1 MDGGD
6 KSRQGPRGPIQAR
19 GMAPSSRQESSPEEG
34 LPTKWSRRW
43 AMAGWALLTLLL
55 LGLLLGSSVLWF
67 YVFGN
72 CGPPPCETPVCLH
85 LLDYYLAS
93 GNSSV
98 APCNNFFNFACGE
111 PGKTINSFHALED
124 ENKRLLRRV
133 LEAPGSWHPG
143 SGEEKAFQFYGS
155 CMDTDA
161 IEAAGTG
168 PLKQVIEEL
177 GGWNISGK
185 WTFSDFN
192 QTLAL
197 LMSQYG
203 HFPFFRAYL
212 RTHPSPPHAPVI
224 QIDQPEF
231 EVPLKQEQEQKIY
244 AQIIREYLAYL
255 QQLGTLL
262 GGDPEKV
269 QQHAFL
275 SISITSRLFKY
286 LRLLEQRQSQDKLF
300 HVLTIEQLQEMA
312 PAIDWLSC
320 LQETFKPMSLSPSQA
335 LVIHDLDY
343 LRNMSQLVQEEMLK
357 HRDVL
362 QSHMILGLVETLTP
376 ALDSKFREARRELS
390 QKLQELTEQPLMPAH
405 PRWKKCVE
413 DTGAFFEPTLAA
425 LYVKEAFGPGTQR
438 AAMKLFTEIKDALIA
453 RLKKLSWISEKSQKE
468 AQDRVTQL
476 QVKIGAPDWVLKPE
490 LARQEYQDIQF
501 GPSFLQSVLSCV
513 KSLRARN
520 VQSFLQP
527 SSHHRWQVSPWGV
540 NAYYSISDHVVVFP
554 AGLLQPPF
562 FHAGYPRAVNFGATG
577 SIMARELLHIFY
589 QLLLPGGCPACD
601 THALQEALLCL
612 EHHYDALLL
621 PSRSSLN
628 GSQTF
633 LENAA
638 DVGGLAIALQAYSK
652 RLLEYRGET
661 TLPNQDLSPHRLFF
675 RSYAQVMCREPN
687 PQDIQDIHRPP
698 SLRVNGPLSSIP
710 AFARYF
716 GCPHDALMN
725 PSRRCQLW

>member
-1 MDGGD
+1 MEPP
-6 KSRQGPRGPIQAR
+6 SRQ
-19 GMAPSSRQESSPEEG
+19 SSPEDG
-34 LPTKWSRRW
+34 LPSKWALTRR
-43 AMAGWALLTLLL
+43 ALLTVLLS
-55 LGLLLGSSVLWF
+55 GLLLGSAVLWF
-67 YVFGN
+67 YIFTS
-72 CGPPPCETPVCLH
+72 CGPPSCETPVCLD

-93 GNSSV
+93 GNNST
-98 APCNNFFNFACGE
+98 APCTNFFSFVCGE
-111 PGKTINSFHALED
+111 PGEITNSFQALED
-124 ENKRLLRRV
+124 ENKNLLRRL
-133 LEAPGSWHPG
+133 LEAQRSWHPG
-143 SGEEKAFQFYGS
+143 SGEEKAFQFYSS

-197 LMSQYG
+197 LMSQYDY
-203 HFPFFRAYL
+203 FPFFRAYL

-224 QIDQPEF
+224 QIDRPEF
-231 EVPLKQEQEQKIY
+231 EVPVKQEQEQKIY

-262 GGDPEKV
+262 GGDPGKV
-269 QQHAFL
+269 QEHAFL
-275 SISITSRLFKY
+275 SISITSRLFEY

-335 LVIHDLDY
+335 LVVHDLDY

-376 ALDSKFREARRELS
+376 ALDNKFREARMELT
-390 QKLQELTEQPLMPAH
+390 QKLQKLMKQPLTPAH

-413 DTGAFFEPTLAA
+413 NTGSFFKPTLAA
-425 LYVKEAFGPGTQR
+425 LYVKQAFGPWTQR
-438 AAMKLFTEIKDALIA
+438 AAMQLFTEIKNALFT
-453 RLKKLSWISEKSQKE
+453 RLEKLPWISEKSRKE
-468 AQDRVTQL
+468 VQDRVTQL
-476 QVKIGAPDWVLKPE
+476 QVKMGPLDWVLKPE
-490 LARQEYQDIQF
+490 LARQKYQDIQL
-501 GPSFLQSVLSCV
+501 GPNFLQSFLSCV
-513 KSLRARN
+513 QSLRARN

-527 SSHHRWQVSPWGV
+527 LSYHRWPVSPWGV
-540 NAYYSISDHVVVFP
+540 KAYYSIPDHVVVFP

-562 FHAGYPRAVNFGATG
+562 FHPGYPRAVNFGAAG
-577 SIMARELLHIFY
+577 SIMAREVLHIFY

-612 EHHYDALLL
+612 EHHYAALLL
-621 PSRSSLN
+621 PNRTSVN
-628 GSQTF
+628 GSQTS

-638 DVGGLAIALQAYSK
+638 DVGGLAIALQAYS
-652 RLLEYRGET
+652 RRIVEYRGET
-661 TLPNQDLSPHRLFF
+661 TLPNQHLSPHQLFF
-675 RSYAQVMCREPN
+675 RSYAQMMCRESN
-687 PQDIQDIHRPP
+687 PQDSRDIHRPP
-698 SLRVNGPLSSIP
+698 SLQVNGPLSSIP

-716 GCPHDALMN
+716 GCPHGTLMN